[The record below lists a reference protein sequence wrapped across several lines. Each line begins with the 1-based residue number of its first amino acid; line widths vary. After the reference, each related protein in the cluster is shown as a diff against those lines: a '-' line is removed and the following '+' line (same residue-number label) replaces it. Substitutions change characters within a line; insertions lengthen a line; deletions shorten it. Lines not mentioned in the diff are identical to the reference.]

1 MLYFDEA
8 GYTGQDLNNK
18 EHPFFTLASV
28 CISKEEE
35 SQIKKDIGFDKWRKE
50 IHFSGMFKH
59 PQGRPMLNELYHH
72 PLLDKKRV
80 KLAFAD
86 KRYCIYAQI
95 VDTLIETFFHNVGIN
110 LYRGADNLLMANCMY
125 YGAFIHPNKDL
136 VDEFERDFVVMLRKP
151 SVESVADFYRTT
163 DKLRFDEDTQESY
176 KELLSLIPQTIV
188 CIKESVNRQPYFLDL
203 TVPLFS
209 ESIQH
214 WYRDTNVKHDVL
226 FDNSKPFAFNL
237 DMLSKLRD
245 MKKEETRVGYGISKH
260 VYPFPVGKM
269 ETGDSKQHFGIQLA
283 DAFASALN
291 FIFTPRKDRY
301 VKYQDYLKECSIFKE
316 VEICIA
322 PSSSDYI
329 SNRMKDVDGI
339 DPLDFLSEHI

>member
-8 GYTGQDLNNK
+8 GFTGPNLNNK
-18 EHPFFTLASV
+18 EQPFFTLASV
-28 CISKEEE
+28 CLTNEEE
-35 SQIKKDIGFDKWRKE
+35 NQIKADIGFDKWGNE
-50 IHFSGMFKH
+50 IHFAGMFKH

-72 PLLDKKRV
+72 PLLDKEHV

-95 VDTLIETFFHNVGIN
+95 VDTLIETFFHNVGFDI
-110 LYRGADNLLMANCMY
+110 YKGADNLLMANCLY
-125 YGAFIHPNKDL
+125 YGAFIHPNKEL
-136 VDEFERDFVVMLRKP
+136 INEFERNFVAMIREP
-151 SVESVADFYRTT
+151 SVESVDDFYRTT
-163 DKLRFDEDTQESY
+163 DNMRFEQNTHKSF
-176 KELLSLIPQTIV
+176 KELLSLIPQTKV
-188 CIKESVNRQPYFLDL
+188 CLNEALNKQPYFLDL

-214 WYRDTNVKHDVL
+214 WYRDTNVKHDVM

-237 DMLSKLRD
+237 ELLKALRD
-245 MKKEETRVGYGISKH
+245 MKKDETRVGYGNCKH

-269 ETGDSKQHFGIQLA
+269 EMGDSKQHFGIQVA